1 MNTEYFSEI
10 SVTLQTFYDIIPQR
24 FLRSKFSQDFK
35 LHGIIVDINWWYF
48 VKKEKWSSCFMYIYY
63 VGRSTYNARINRGPS
78 NVET

>member
-35 LHGIIVDINWWYF
+35 LHGIIVDIN
-48 VKKEKWSSCFMYIYY
+48 
-63 VGRSTYNARINRGPS
+63 
-78 NVET
+78 